1 MKKYNSNS
9 YINKLKIYELKVVLF
24 NKKSTPLLERNLL
37 ESS

>member
-9 YINKLKIYELKVVLF
+9 YINKLKICELKVVLF
-24 NKKSTPLLERNLL
+24 NKKVRHYIERNLL